1 MRTPVEQFIDD
12 ARLALHEWE
21 PYIERL
27 PAHKLQAILN
37 RAQLSLIRELA
48 TAVNELQR
56 DEE

>member
-12 ARLALHEWE
+12 TRRALQEWE

-48 TAVNELQR
+48 SAVNELQR

>member
-12 ARLALHEWE
+12 TRLALQEWD

-27 PAHKLQAILN
+27 PEHKLQAILN
-37 RAQLSLIRELA
+37 RAQHHIFRELA

>member
-1 MRTPVEQFIDD
+1 MRTPAEQFVQDV
-12 ARLALHEWE
+12 RLALHEWA

-27 PAHKLQAILN
+27 PDHKLQAILN

-48 TAVNELQR
+48 SAVNELQR